1 MQNAYGLNAIDA
13 RKLSFYTPK
22 VLLILDTLLLQIM
35 VQMFLIGNL
44 FQPKNTP
51 YPSLENRMEIYNKE
65 SVALSIKAI
74 EKCIDGKI
82 EKEKITHLITVSCT
96 GMSAWFGFIVNGRI
110 RTTVNYTKNKHQ
122 FHGLLCCHT
131 CVKNGTTNC

>member
-44 FQPKNTP
+44 FQPK
-51 YPSLENRMEIYNKE
+51 K
-65 SVALSIKAI
+65 
-74 EKCIDGKI
+74 
-82 EKEKITHLITVSCT
+82 
-96 GMSAWFGFIVNGRI
+96 
-110 RTTVNYTKNKHQ
+110 YTLPIFRK
-122 FHGLLCCHT
+122 
-131 CVKNGTTNC
+131 